1 MMANVYRVYV
11 TRHYI
16 AVKFYDIEAESEEK
30 AGSLARKTV
39 RKQLPDVRQTATD
52 NLWQLDSVTEIPHVG
67 HSSVGM
73 SMSLVN
79 NTKQGTVWE
88 YDDETG

>member
-30 AGSLARKTV
+30 AGSLARGRERGKSGFTGTQDSKETV
-39 RKQLPDVRQTATD
+39 TRCSTD
-52 NLWQLDSVTEIPHVG
+52 SNGQPVAVG
-67 HSSVGM
+67 
-73 SMSLVN
+73 
-79 NTKQGTVWE
+79 
-88 YDDETG
+88 